1 MTQAPAG
8 PIRRGLAAARDLLD
22 AVLFFGLFALFAAG
36 CLAWSLPAGLL
47 YHVLPRE
54 AGARLG
60 QFAIMAGFRWYVG
73 AMQATGRV
81 RCDLTALDA
90 LRDAGPLVIA
100 PNHPSLLDV
109 VLIVS
114 RLPRVVC
121 IAKPAIWDNPLLGGG
136 ARLAAY
142 VRNDAPHMLIRRAAE
157 AVARGRQLL
166 VFPEGTRTVHPPI
179 DPFKGGFAL
188 VARRAGAPVQT
199 VFIESNTD
207 FLGKGRPL
215 FKRPR
220 FPLIYRVRLGRRF
233 EVHGNAQAF
242 ADELEAYFRAE
253 LAHAEPGRRD
263 PA

>member
-1 MTQAPAG
+1 MTPAAPAPAG

-22 AVLFFGLFALFAAG
+22 VARFYGVFAVFAAS
-36 CLAWSLPAGLL
+36 CLIWSLPAGLL
-47 YHVLPRE
+47 YHVLPRR

-60 QFAIMAGFRWYVG
+60 QFAIMAGFRWFVG
-73 AMQATGRV
+73 VMKATGAL
-81 RCDLTALDA
+81 RCDLTPLDA
-90 LRDAGPLVIA
+90 LRDAGPLIIA

-142 VRNDAPHMLIRRAAE
+142 VRNDAPHTLVRRAAE
-157 AVARGRQLL
+157 TVAQGRQLL
-166 VFPEGTRTVHPPI
+166 VFPEGTRTADPPV
-179 DPFKGGFAL
+179 DRFKGGFAL

-199 VFIESNTD
+199 VFLESDTS

-215 FKRPR
+215 FERPR
-220 FPLIYRVRLGRRF
+220 APIVYRVRLGRRF
-233 EVHGNAQAF
+233 EVRGDAQAF

-253 LAHAEPGRRD
+253 LGRRD